1 MEAETPPALRH
12 DAKLRQP
19 RWRLSLRLALI
30 LLLGISCL
38 GAAAFVHANWQ
49 RTADR
54 NAHALVAE
62 INDRITASVTN
73 DLVKTVHDAEL
84 IQGALR
90 TIFFQGVIKIDDE
103 AKREFVFLSLLQS
116 QSSLSWIGFGWPNG
130 NFFGAA
136 KDAKDNIRMVEV
148 RHERDSDIG
157 SFRVDSYQTA
167 VGDIIFQQ
175 RDVATSDFYATRQP
189 WYQQAEAARLP
200 VWSEVSDFPTGRQP
214 AIATSNRLEIYGHY
228 LGVMTVTIDLSRLAH
243 FLAGLPVSRH
253 GHAFILA
260 EDGRVLP
267 SMTGSGAP
275 QMDWGMLAENQ
286 DPAIGAVTLALA
298 QGKID
303 LAKVNAEYN
312 LDVRDPASGRDYFVN
327 IAPLPFRHWS
337 VATVIPAEDILGDIP
352 AATRRLYM
360 MIIGLVTLMLLGAM
374 IAADRLI
381 SRPIAAIARQMG
393 EIEHFHVDRL
403 NYRPSRLRELDH
415 LSRALQQMGT
425 GLSSFRKY
433 LPADLVE
440 TLVARGIDAKPGGQR
455 QAVTVLFSDLA
466 GFTGLTEAA
475 PERTVAFLGE
485 HLQAMSEA
493 IHANNGT
500 VDKFI
505 GDSVMALWN
514 APSDHPLHA
523 LAACRT
529 ALVCHQH
536 FAKMRLAAE
545 VQGPGTIDLRLG
557 INTGQALVGNIG
569 SPDRLNYTAIGDTV
583 NIASRLESLNKQYGT
598 SILIGAATAAA
609 AGDQV
614 LLRHLDRVA
623 VYGRQGGLDVYEL
636 LGLAEE
642 NSFDRGWIDQYEAG
656 LAAYMA
662 RDWDR
667 AIICFTA
674 ADDLRG
680 GDPASRIMRERCHQY
695 RDAPPPIDWDGTAI
709 SAHK

>member
-1 MEAETPPALRH
+1 
-12 DAKLRQP
+12 
-19 RWRLSLRLALI
+19 RLALI

-38 GAAAFVHANWQ
+38 GAAGFVHANWL

-62 INDRITASVTN
+62 INDRITASVAN
-73 DLVKTVHDAEL
+73 DVTSLIANAEATEA
-84 IQGALR
+84 ALR

-103 AKREFVFLSLLQS
+103 AKREFVFLSMLQS
-116 QSSLSWIGFGWPNG
+116 QPSLSWVGFGWPSG

-148 RHERDSDIG
+148 RHERDSDTG
-157 SFRVDSYQTA
+157 SFRVDSYQATI
-167 VGDIIFQQ
+167 GDILFQQ
-175 RDVATSDFYATRQP
+175 RDLSASTFYATRQP
-189 WYQQAEAARLP
+189 WYQQAAAAKLP
-200 VWSEVSDFPTGRQP
+200 VWSEVSEFPTGHQP
-214 AIATSNRLEIYGHY
+214 AIAISNRLEIYGHY

-243 FLAGLPVSRH
+243 FLASLSVSRN

-260 EDGRVLP
+260 EDGRILP
-267 SMTGSGAP
+267 SMTKAGTP

-286 DPAIGAVTLALA
+286 DPSIGAVTSAIK
-298 QGKID
+298 QGKLD
-303 LAKVNAEYN
+303 LTKVNAEYN
-312 LDVRDPASGRDYFVN
+312 LDVRDPVSGRDYFVN

-352 AATRRLYM
+352 AATRQLYM
-360 MIIGLVTLMLLGAM
+360 LMIGLVALLLLVAM
-374 IAADRLI
+374 VAADRLI

-393 EIEHFHVDRL
+393 EIEHFHLDRL
-403 NYRPSRLRELDH
+403 SYRPSALRELDH
-415 LSRALQQMGT
+415 LSRALQQMGA

-466 GFTGLTEAA
+466 GFTGLAESA
-475 PERTVAFLGE
+475 PERTVAFLGQ

-493 IHANNGT
+493 IHAGNGT

-514 APSDHPLHA
+514 APSDHPHHA
-523 LAACRT
+523 LAACRA
-529 ALVCHQH
+529 ALICHQR
-536 FAKMRLAAE
+536 FAAMRADAE
-545 VQGPGTIDLRLG
+545 AQGLGAIDLRLG

-569 SPDRLNYTAIGDTV
+569 SPERLNYTAIGDTV

-598 SILIGAATAAA
+598 SILIGAATADA

-614 LLRHLDRVA
+614 ILRHLDRVA
-623 VYGRQGGLDVYEL
+623 VYGRQGGFDVYEL
-636 LGLAEE
+636 LGLAE
-642 NSFDRGWIDQYEAG
+642 DPAAAMDWIASYESG
-656 LAAYMA
+656 LTAYMA
-662 RDWDR
+662 RDWERATGFFTTADR
-667 AIICFTA
+667 QRDGDTA
-674 ADDLRG
+674 
-680 GDPASRIMRERCHQY
+680 SQIMIARCRLF
-695 RDAPPPIDWDGTAI
+695 RDEPPPADWDGTAV
-709 SAHK
+709 SASK

>member
-1 MEAETPPALRH
+1 MQRETPPAL
-12 DAKLRQP
+12 LPGTGTP
-19 RWRLSLRLALI
+19 RPRFRISLRLALI
-30 LLLGISCL
+30 LLLGVSCL
-38 GAAAFVHANWQ
+38 GAAGFVHANWQ

-73 DLVKTVHDAEL
+73 DLVKTISDAEAT
-84 IQGALR
+84 QAALR

-103 AKREFVFLSLLQS
+103 AKREFVFLSQLQR
-116 QSSLSWIGFGWPNG
+116 QQSLSWVAFGWPNG

-136 KDAKDNIRMVEV
+136 KDAKDNIHMVEV
-148 RHERDSDIG
+148 RHERDSDTG
-157 SFRVDSYQTA
+157 SLRIDSYQTG

-175 RDVATSDFYATRQP
+175 RAVTTSDFHATRQP
-189 WYQQAEAARLP
+189 WYQQAVNAKLP
-200 VWSEVSDFPTGRQP
+200 VWSEASEFPTGHQP

-243 FLAGLPVSRH
+243 FLSSLAVSRH

-267 SMTGSGAP
+267 SMTDSGAP

-286 DPAIGAVTLALA
+286 DPVVGAVTLALKK
-298 QGKID
+298 GGID

-312 LDVRDPASGRDYFVN
+312 LDVRDPADGRDYFVN

-352 AATRRLYM
+352 AATQRLYM
-360 MIIGLVTLMLLGAM
+360 LMIGLVTLLLVAATA
-374 IAADRLI
+374 AADRLI
-381 SRPIAAIARQMG
+381 SRPITAIARQMG

-403 NYRPSRLRELDH
+403 SYRPSHLRELDH
-415 LSRALQQMGT
+415 LSRALQQMGA

-440 TLVARGIDAKPGGQR
+440 TLVARGIDAKPGGRR
-455 QAVTVLFSDLA
+455 QAVTVLFSDLG

-493 IHANNGT
+493 IHAGGGT

-514 APSDHPLHA
+514 APSDHPHHA
-523 LAACRT
+523 LAACRA

-536 FAKMRLAAE
+536 FAAMRQVAKAE
-545 VQGPGTIDLRLG
+545 GLGAIDLRLG
-557 INTGQALVGNIG
+557 INSGEALVGNIG

-598 SILIGAATAAA
+598 SILIGAATAEAV
-609 AGDQV
+609 GDQL

-636 LGLAEE
+636 LGIAEA
-642 NSFDRGWIDQYEAG
+642 SALDHGWIAQYEAG

-662 RDWDR
+662 RDWDQ
-667 AIICFTA
+667 AISCFTA

-680 GDPASRIMRERCHQY
+680 GDPASRIMQERCHQY
-695 RDAPPPIDWDGTAI
+695 RDTPPPADWDGTAI
-709 SAHK
+709 SARK